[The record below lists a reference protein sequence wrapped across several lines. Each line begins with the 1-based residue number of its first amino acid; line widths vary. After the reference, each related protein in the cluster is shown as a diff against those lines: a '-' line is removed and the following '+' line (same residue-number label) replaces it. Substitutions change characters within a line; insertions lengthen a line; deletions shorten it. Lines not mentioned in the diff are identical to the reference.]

1 MTDSCLGFKGWT
13 PGVGR
18 SLGPQP
24 TPPPVWRKGSR
35 VVRGTGGQMG
45 GKLSLRRT
53 TVWTAERVMLV
64 GGALGLRRG
73 QCRDRSRVSGVAPL
87 NLEM

>member
-1 MTDSCLGFKGWT
+1 M
-13 PGVGR
+13 
-18 SLGPQP
+18 
-24 TPPPVWRKGSR
+24 
-35 VVRGTGGQMG
+35 VRGTGDQMG